1 MRLNLTRF
9 ALSSIL
15 ILFIVAG
22 CKSPEPVS
30 APVELPGAFSESGTE
45 MVPEQWWSGF
55 QDDGLD
61 AAIASG
67 VESNFTLL
75 SAFERLQA
83 AQAVADQA
91 GAARFPDL
99 EASAQGRIQRDNDDF
114 NNENEQVQLG
124 LSSVYEVD
132 LWGRIRSSVQA
143 EAFRTQASLY
153 DYQTAALTLT
163 GEITTTWYQ
172 LADAREQLRLLDEQ
186 TETNETVLQLLR
198 NRFRIGQIDR
208 VDVVRQQQLVEATR
222 EQRIDAEARQAVL
235 EHRLAVLL
243 GKSPQE
249 PLNVVPDGLP
259 ELPALPEAG
268 LPADLIQ
275 RRPDVQ
281 RSYFMLQAADR
292 DLASAISNQY
302 PRLTITASATT
313 AAENAGNL
321 FQNWGTSVAGNLLA
335 PIFNGG
341 RLRAEVRENE
351 SIKQQRLYD
360 YAQSILD
367 AFQEVENALI
377 REDKQ
382 RQQIQSI
389 ERQVALANEAYTQ
402 LRLQY
407 LNGDGN
413 YLDVLTAL
421 DGIQQLRRDLLSAR
435 LELVE
440 FRIALYRALAGSF
453 DTGMMADQQP

>member
-1 MRLNLTRF
+1 MRLHLSRF
-9 ALSSIL
+9 ALF
-15 ILFIVAG
+15 FIPLVVIIAG
-22 CKSPEPVS
+22 CKSSEQISP
-30 APVELPGAFSESGTE
+30 PVELPEAFSESGTE
-45 MVPEQWWSGF
+45 LVPEQWWTSF
-55 QDDGLD
+55 QDDGLN
-61 AAIASG
+61 AAIAAG

-91 GAARFPDL
+91 GAAQYPDL
-99 EASAQGRIQRDNDDF
+99 EASAQGRIQRDNDEF
-114 NNENEQVQLG
+114 NNENGQIELG

-132 LWGRIRSSVQA
+132 LWGRIRSNVQA
-143 EAFRTQASLY
+143 EAFRAQASLY
-153 DYQTAALTLT
+153 DFQTAALTLT
-163 GEITTTWYQ
+163 GEITSTWYQ
-172 LADAREQLRLLDEQ
+172 LADAREQLALLEEQ

-222 EQRIDAEARQAVL
+222 EQQIDAEARQAGL
-235 EHRLAVLL
+235 ENQLAVLL
-243 GKSPQE
+243 GRPPQE
-249 PLNVVPDGLP
+249 EVNFVPDGFP
-259 ELPALPEAG
+259 ELLPLPEAG
-268 LPADLIQ
+268 LPAELIQ

-281 RSYFMLQAADR
+281 RSYFLLQAADR
-292 DLASAISNQY
+292 DLASAVSNQY
-302 PRLTITASATT
+302 PRLTITASAST
-313 AAENAGNL
+313 AADNAGNL
-321 FQNWGTSVAGNLLA
+321 FQNWASSVAGNLLA

-351 SIKQQRLYD
+351 SLRTQRLYD

-367 AFQEVENALI
+367 AFQEVENALV
-377 REDKQ
+377 REEKQ
-382 RQQIQSI
+382 LEQIESI
-389 ERQVALANEAYTQ
+389 ERQVTLANEAYSQ

-440 FRIALYRALAGSF
+440 FRISLYRALAGPF
-453 DTGMMADQQP
+453 DTGIMAEE

>member
-1 MRLNLTRF
+1 MHLTPGKTV
-9 ALSSIL
+9 LCIGL
-15 ILFIVAG
+15 IIIIFAG
-22 CKSPEPVS
+22 CKSQETIPP
-30 APVELPGAFSESGTE
+30 PVELPETFSESGTE
-45 MVPEQWWSGF
+45 MVPEQWWSSF
-55 QDDGLD
+55 QDDELN
-61 AAIASG
+61 AAIAAG

-75 SAFERLQA
+75 SAFERLRA

-99 EASAQGRIQRDNDDF
+99 EASAQGRIQRDNNDF
-114 NNENEQVQLG
+114 SNENGQIQLG

-132 LWGRIRSSVQA
+132 LWGRIRSGVQA
-143 EAFRTQASLY
+143 EAFRAQASLY

-163 GEITTTWYQ
+163 GEITRTWYQ
-172 LADAREQLRLLDEQ
+172 LADAREQLSLLEQQ

-222 EQRIDAEARQAVL
+222 EQRIDAEARQGVL

-243 GKSPQE
+243 GKSPQDS
-249 PLNVVPDGLP
+249 LSFIPDGLP
-259 ELPALPEAG
+259 ELPPLPESG

-281 RSYFMLQAADR
+281 RSYFLLQAADR

-313 AAENAGNL
+313 AADNAGNL
-321 FQNWGTSVAGNLLA
+321 FQNWASSVAGNLLA

-351 SIKQQRLYD
+351 SIKEQRLYE

-377 REDKQ
+377 REEKQ

-389 ERQVALANEAYTQ
+389 EQQVALANEAYTQ

-421 DGIQQLRRDLLSAR
+421 DGIQQLRRDLISAR

-440 FRIALYRALAGSF
+440 FRISLYRALAGSF
-453 DTGMMADQQP
+453 DTGIMAEQ